1 MFFFLFLVFLFISE
15 KMYKISDSIGCVVA
29 GLTSD
34 ANILINKLRIYAQN
48 HLFQFDEPIPVE
60 QLVRQ
65 IADLKQSYTQ
75 FGGLR
80 PFGISFLYAG
90 YDDLHGYQLYQSD
103 PSGNYS
109 GWKATAIGGNT
120 QAAQSVLKSEYK
132 DDMTLD
138 KAIGLALRVLAK
150 SVDSVALSSKKVDIA
165 VMTKVRN
172 APIFDILGQERVD
185 ELIKQHA
192 EEISKSREDHD

>member
-132 DDMTLD
+132 DDITLD

>member
-1 MFFFLFLVFLFISE
+1 
-15 KMYKISDSIGCVVA
+15 MYKISDSIGCVVA

-132 DDMTLD
+132 DDITLD

-150 SVDSVALSSKKVDIA
+150 SVDSVALSSKKIDIA